1 MLVSEQVHKL
11 CEQAALVNCALCDQD
26 LVDEDEA
33 ELRKTVLNFAVE
45 MAEGFEL
52 RDDADDAAANGD
64 GHGEDTMDDMDVRAS
79 TRKSCTARSRRIGL
93 LGRESNSLEK
103 ERLRNFVAMQAATQ
117 AIELAAA
124 HGPDGLYVGD
134 EAQTKSG
141 ILSLK
146 PEAPLNPK
154 ANREQMTQI
163 KVETFNK
170 PAFYVGIQ
178 AVLSLYASGRTTGI
192 VLDAG
197 DGVSHTVPI
206 YEGYA
211 LPHAIMRLDLAGR
224 DLTDYLMKILTE
236 RGYSFTTSAE
246 REIVESA

>member
-52 RDDADDAAANGD
+52 RRDADDAAANGD
-64 GHGEDTMDDMDVRAS
+64 GYGEDTMDDMDVRAS

-117 AIELAAA
+117 AIEAGCGAWARRTATWATRRRRRAASCRSR
-124 HGPDGLYVGD
+124 P
-134 EAQTKSG
+134 
-141 ILSLK
+141 
-146 PEAPLNPK
+146 
-154 ANREQMTQI
+154 R
-163 KVETFNK
+163 
-170 PAFYVGIQ
+170 
-178 AVLSLYASGRTTGI
+178 R
-192 VLDAG
+192 
-197 DGVSHTVPI
+197 
-206 YEGYA
+206 
-211 LPHAIMRLDLAGR
+211 R
-224 DLTDYLMKILTE
+224 
-236 RGYSFTTSAE
+236 
-246 REIVESA
+246 